1 MTESENMG
9 LAQLKTLYEKR
20 RANLVS
26 LLEKNP
32 KIDPARQHQM
42 YGAIC
47 EIDILL
53 KTISHLR
60 EQEIKDNFELEA
72 KGKGEKPGKV

>member
-1 MTESENMG
+1 MPLRE
-9 LAQLKTLYEKR
+9 LRAIYEKSK
-20 RANLVS
+20 ANLVE

-32 KIDPARQHQM
+32 RLDPARQHQI

-53 KTISHLR
+53 KTIDHLR
-60 EQEIKDNFELEA
+60 EQEINDNYKLDRKA
-72 KGKGEKPGKV
+72 KRIND

>member
-1 MTESENMG
+1 MPLRELRTI
-9 LAQLKTLYEKR
+9 YEKR
-20 RANLVS
+20 KGNLVE

-32 KIDPARQHQM
+32 RLDPARQHQI

-53 KTISHLR
+53 KTIDHLR
-60 EQEIKDNFELEA
+60 DQEITDNYKLDRKA
-72 KGKGEKPGKV
+72 KRIND

>member
-1 MTESENMG
+1 MYMPLRE
-9 LAQLKTLYEKR
+9 LRAIYEKR
-20 RANLVS
+20 KANLVE

-32 KIDPARQHQM
+32 RLDPARQHQI

-53 KTISHLR
+53 KTIEHLR
-60 EQEIKDNFELEA
+60 EQEITDNYKLDRKA
-72 KGKGEKPGKV
+72 KRIND

>member
-1 MTESENMG
+1 MSLHE
-9 LAQLKTLYEKR
+9 LRKLYEKR
-20 RANLVS
+20 KSNLVT

-32 KIDPARQHQM
+32 KLDPARQHQI

-53 KTISHLR
+53 KTIDHLR
-60 EQEIKDNFELEA
+60 DQEVEDNYKLEA
-72 KGKGEKPGKV
+72 KSRGI

>member
-1 MTESENMG
+1 MPLRE
-9 LAQLKTLYEKR
+9 LKSIYEKR
-20 RANLVS
+20 KANLVE

-32 KIDPARQHQM
+32 RLDPARQHQI

-53 KTISHLR
+53 KTIDHLR
-60 EQEIKDNFELEA
+60 EQEIHDNYKLDRKA
-72 KGKGEKPGKV
+72 KRIND

>member
-1 MTESENMG
+1 MALN
-9 LAQLKTLYEKR
+9 QLKSLYEKR
-20 RANLVS
+20 RTNLIS

-32 KIDPARQHQM
+32 RLDPARQHQI

-60 EQEIKDNFELEA
+60 EQEIRDNMELDV
-72 KGKGEKPGKV
+72 KSKGEKYSRVQ

>member
-1 MTESENMG
+1 MSLN
-9 LAQLKTLYEKR
+9 QLHTLYEKR
-20 RANLVS
+20 RTNLVG

-32 KIDPARQHQM
+32 KLDPARQHQI

-53 KTISHLR
+53 KTIDHLR
-60 EQEIKDNFELEA
+60 DQEIQDNFELEA
-72 KGKGEKPGKV
+72 RGKGEMPKKRI

>member
-1 MTESENMG
+1 MPLRE
-9 LAQLKTLYEKR
+9 LRAIYEKR
-20 RANLVS
+20 KANLVE

-32 KIDPARQHQM
+32 RLDPARQHQI

-53 KTISHLR
+53 KTIDHLR
-60 EQEIKDNFELEA
+60 EQEINDNYKLDRKA
-72 KGKGEKPGKV
+72 KRIND

>member
-1 MTESENMG
+1 MPLRE
-9 LAQLKTLYEKR
+9 LKAIYEKR
-20 RANLVS
+20 KNNLVE

-32 KIDPARQHQM
+32 HLDPARQHQI

-53 KTISHLR
+53 KTIEHLR
-60 EQEIKDNFELEA
+60 EQEIKDNFKLDA
-72 KGKGEKPGKV
+72 KANRK

>member
-1 MTESENMG
+1 MPLRE
-9 LAQLKTLYEKR
+9 LKAIYEKR
-20 RANLVS
+20 KSNLVE

-32 KIDPARQHQM
+32 NLDPARQHQI

-53 KTISHLR
+53 KTIDHLR
-60 EQEIKDNFELEA
+60 EQEIKDNFKLDSKA
-72 KGKGEKPGKV
+72 NRK

>member
-1 MTESENMG
+1 MTLN
-9 LAQLKTLYEKR
+9 QLKSLYDKR
-20 RANLVS
+20 RTNLVN

-32 KIDPARQHQM
+32 HLDPARQHQI

-53 KTISHLR
+53 KTINHLR
-60 EQEIKDNFELEA
+60 EQEIRENLELDL
-72 KGKGEKPGKV
+72 KIKGERYSRT

>member
-1 MTESENMG
+1 MALS
-9 LAQLKTLYEKR
+9 QLRSIYEKR
-20 RANLVS
+20 KMNLVD

-32 KIDPARQHQM
+32 RLDPARQHQI

-53 KTISHLR
+53 KTIDHLR
-60 EQEIKDNFELEA
+60 DQEIAENNKLE
-72 KGKGEKPGKV
+72 EKSRSY

>member
-1 MTESENMG
+1 MPLRE
-9 LAQLKTLYEKR
+9 LRAIYEKR
-20 RANLVS
+20 KANLVE

-32 KIDPARQHQM
+32 RLDPARQHQI

-53 KTISHLR
+53 KTIEHLR
-60 EQEIKDNFELEA
+60 EQEITDNYKLDRKA
-72 KGKGEKPGKV
+72 KRIND

>member
-1 MTESENMG
+1 MPLRELRSI
-9 LAQLKTLYEKR
+9 YEKR
-20 RANLVS
+20 KANLVE

-32 KIDPARQHQM
+32 KLDPARQHQI

-53 KTISHLR
+53 KTIDHLR
-60 EQEIKDNFELEA
+60 EQEIRDNYKLDKKA
-72 KGKGEKPGKV
+72 KNI

>member
-1 MTESENMG
+1 MP
-9 LAQLKTLYEKR
+9 LRQLKNLYEKR
-20 RANLVS
+20 KMNLVE

-32 KIDPARQHQM
+32 RLDPARQHQI

-53 KTISHLR
+53 KTIEHLR
-60 EQEIKDNFELEA
+60 DQEIQENYKLE
-72 KGKGEKPGKV
+72 KKQRGE

>member
-1 MTESENMG
+1 MP
-9 LAQLKTLYEKR
+9 LRQLRSLYEKR
-20 RANLVS
+20 KMNLVE

-32 KIDPARQHQM
+32 KLDPARQHQI

-53 KTISHLR
+53 KTIDSLR
-60 EQEIKDNFELEA
+60 QQEIEDNMRLDS
-72 KGKGEKPGKV
+72 KGKGHSAFGS

>member
-1 MTESENMG
+1 MTLN
-9 LAQLKTLYEKR
+9 QLKSLYDKR
-20 RANLVS
+20 RTNLVS

-32 KIDPARQHQM
+32 RLDPARQHQI

-53 KTISHLR
+53 KTINHLR
-60 EQEIKDNFELEA
+60 EQEIKDNLELDL
-72 KGKGEKPGKV
+72 KSKGEKYTRT

>member
-1 MTESENMG
+1 MS
-9 LAQLKTLYEKR
+9 LQQLKSLYEKR

-32 KIDPARQHQM
+32 TLDPARQHQV

-53 KTISHLR
+53 KTIDHFR
-60 EQEIKDNFELEA
+60 EQEIKDNWELDA
-72 KGKGEKPGKV
+72 KSRGMRPGSV

>member
-1 MTESENMG
+1 MP
-9 LAQLKTLYEKR
+9 LRQLRSLYEKR
-20 RANLVS
+20 KMNLVE

-32 KIDPARQHQM
+32 KLEPARQHQI

-53 KTISHLR
+53 KTIDHLR
-60 EQEIKDNFELEA
+60 QQEIEENIKLDA
-72 KGKGEKPGKV
+72 KSKGK

>member
-1 MTESENMG
+1 MPLRE
-9 LAQLKTLYEKR
+9 LKSIYEKR
-20 RANLVS
+20 KANLVE

-32 KIDPARQHQM
+32 RLDPARQHQI

-53 KTISHLR
+53 KTIEHLR
-60 EQEIKDNFELEA
+60 EQEITDNYKLDRKA
-72 KGKGEKPGKV
+72 KRIND

>member
-1 MTESENMG
+1 MP
-9 LAQLKTLYEKR
+9 LRQLRTLYEKR
-20 RANLVS
+20 KTNLVE

-32 KIDPARQHQM
+32 KLDPARQHQI

-53 KTISHLR
+53 KTIDHFR
-60 EQEIKDNFELEA
+60 EQEIHENIQLDK
-72 KGKGEKPGKV
+72 KQRGQ

>member
-1 MTESENMG
+1 MP
-9 LAQLKTLYEKR
+9 LRHLKSLYEKR
-20 RANLVS
+20 KSNLVE

-32 KIDPARQHQM
+32 KLDPARQHQI

-53 KTISHLR
+53 KTIDHLR
-60 EQEIKDNFELEA
+60 EQEIQDNMQLDKRM
-72 KGKGEKPGKV
+72 KG

>member
-1 MTESENMG
+1 MSLN
-9 LAQLKTLYEKR
+9 QLKLLYEKR
-20 RANLVS
+20 RTNLVG

-32 KIDPARQHQM
+32 RLDPARQHQI

-53 KTISHLR
+53 KTINHLR
-60 EQEIKDNFELEA
+60 DKEIQENFELEA
-72 KGKGEKPGKV
+72 KGKGESPGRV

>member
-1 MTESENMG
+1 MI
-9 LAQLKTLYEKR
+9 
-20 RANLVS
+20 S

-32 KIDPARQHQM
+32 KLDPARQHQI

-53 KTISHLR
+53 KTINHLR
-60 EQEIKDNFELEA
+60 EQEIRDNLELDV
-72 KGKGEKPGKV
+72 KSRGEKYSRN

>member
-1 MTESENMG
+1 MPLRHLRTI
-9 LAQLKTLYEKR
+9 YEKR
-20 RANLVS
+20 KINLVE

-32 KIDPARQHQM
+32 KLDPARQHQI

-53 KTISHLR
+53 KTIDHLR
-60 EQEIKDNFELEA
+60 EQEIQDNYKLD
-72 KGKGEKPGKV
+72 KKQRGE

>member
-1 MTESENMG
+1 MYMPLRELRSI
-9 LAQLKTLYEKR
+9 YEKR
-20 RANLVS
+20 KANLVE

-32 KIDPARQHQM
+32 RLDPARQHQI

-53 KTISHLR
+53 KTIEHLR
-60 EQEIKDNFELEA
+60 DQEINDNYKLDRKA
-72 KGKGEKPGKV
+72 KRIND

>member
-1 MTESENMG
+1 MPLRELRTI
-9 LAQLKTLYEKR
+9 YEKR
-20 RANLVS
+20 KANLVE

-32 KIDPARQHQM
+32 RLDPARQHQI

-53 KTISHLR
+53 KTINHLR
-60 EQEIKDNFELEA
+60 EQEINDNYKLDRKA
-72 KGKGEKPGKV
+72 KRIND

>member
-1 MTESENMG
+1 MP
-9 LAQLKTLYEKR
+9 LRHLRTLYEKR
-20 RANLVS
+20 KMNLVE

-32 KIDPARQHQM
+32 KLDPARQHQI

-53 KTISHLR
+53 KTIDHLR
-60 EQEIKDNFELEA
+60 DQEIQDNFKLESKS
-72 KGKGEKPGKV
+72 KGGQSFS

>member
-1 MTESENMG
+1 MPLRELRTI
-9 LAQLKTLYEKR
+9 YEKR
-20 RANLVS
+20 KANLVE

-32 KIDPARQHQM
+32 RLDPARQHQI

-53 KTISHLR
+53 KTINHLR
-60 EQEIKDNFELEA
+60 EQEITDNYKLDRKA
-72 KGKGEKPGKV
+72 KRIND

>member
-1 MTESENMG
+1 MALS
-9 LAQLKTLYEKR
+9 QLRMVYEKR

-32 KIDPARQHQM
+32 KLDPARQHQI

-53 KTISHLR
+53 KTIEHLR
-60 EQEIKDNFELEA
+60 EQEIQDNFELETKS
-72 KGKGEKPGKV
+72 KGQNPGRV